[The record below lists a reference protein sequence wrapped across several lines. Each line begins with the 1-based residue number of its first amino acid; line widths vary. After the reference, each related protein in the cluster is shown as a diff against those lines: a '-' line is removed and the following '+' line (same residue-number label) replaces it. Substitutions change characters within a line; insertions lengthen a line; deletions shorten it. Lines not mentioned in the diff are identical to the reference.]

1 MTKKEKEDIIYIIS
15 KLYDDVYNQYKNA
28 GYDFK
33 FIKDNKIDKM
43 VKISKTYNKN
53 KIKEI
58 YNNAIKDISQL
69 QTDLAMHKLRQQN
82 II

>member
-1 MTKKEKEDIIYIIS
+1 MTKKERENIIITME
-15 KLYDDVYNQYKNA
+15 KLYDDVYNQYRKA
-28 GYDFK
+28 GYNFE
-33 FIKDNKIDKM
+33 FIRDSKIDKM
-43 VKISKTYNKN
+43 VKIYKTYNKD

-69 QTDLAMHKLRQQN
+69 QTDLAIHKLRLQN